1 MGDTLKRMVS
11 IWFFVGLVLSTN
23 GLIVIAT
30 GFYFLV
36 VPNATARLSHNPGL
50 WWGAIMIAAGIVF
63 LLIGARANR
72 QDDAASIRQ

>member
-1 MGDTLKRMVS
+1 MVS
-11 IWFFVGLVLSTN
+11 IWFLVGLVLGVN
-23 GLIVIAT
+23 GLIVTAS

-63 LLIGARANR
+63 VLIGARVNR
-72 QDDAASIRQ
+72 HDVAAGVPQ